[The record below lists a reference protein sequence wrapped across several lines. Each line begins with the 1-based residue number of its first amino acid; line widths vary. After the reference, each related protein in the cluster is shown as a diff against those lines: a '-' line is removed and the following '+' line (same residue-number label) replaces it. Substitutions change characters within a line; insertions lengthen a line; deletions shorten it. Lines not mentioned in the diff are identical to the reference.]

1 MTTDTRE
8 NFFRRIKLLRADHF
22 PIGALSTATG
32 VNIETIR
39 YYEKIG
45 LIPAPPRN
53 EGRQRVYDAS
63 HLKRL
68 TFIRRGRELG
78 FSLDQIRELLGLVRG
93 ADLTCAE
100 VKTMTDAHVADI
112 RRKVKDLRKLER
124 ALAELTAQCSGN
136 AVPDC
141 PILEALSR

>member
-1 MTTDTRE
+1 MRTDRY
-8 NFFRRIKLLRADHF
+8 
-22 PIGALSTATG
+22 PIGALSATTG

-45 LIPAPPRN
+45 LIPAPPRSQ
-53 EGRQRVYDAS
+53 GRQRVYDAS

-78 FSLDQIRELLGLVRG
+78 FSLDQVRELLGLVRG

-112 RRKVKDLRKLER
+112 RRKIRDLKKLER
-124 ALAELTAQCSGN
+124 VLTQLSAQCGGE

-141 PILEALSR
+141 PILDALSRSR